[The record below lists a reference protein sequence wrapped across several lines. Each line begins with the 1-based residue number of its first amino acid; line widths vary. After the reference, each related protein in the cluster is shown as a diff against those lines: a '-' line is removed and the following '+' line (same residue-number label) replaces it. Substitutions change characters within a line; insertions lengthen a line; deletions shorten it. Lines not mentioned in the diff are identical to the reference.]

1 VKDKKLVI
9 MLTFVILLAISN
21 VAFYSYMRI
30 NNLKEINKEENKDYK
45 EAENVKETN
54 QEITDFN
61 KTVAMYNE
69 DNELST
75 NSEEEIA
82 IKDESL
88 EKKNK
93 VVSVKKDNELL
104 SKLNKTTKLEELVRT
119 IHKRLNEDVCYERT
133 PSDEEYMML
142 ASCFAVFQ
150 NRATNIKDNDNLKE
164 DINDLA
170 LYLKE
175 GGENKDKDKIILAH
189 RMAHDLDYH
198 YFYSVANVDSFS
210 LARSIKVK
218 R

>member
-9 MLTFVILLAISN
+9 MLSFVILLAISN

-30 NNLKEINKEENKDYK
+30 NNLKEINKEENKDFK
-45 EAENVKETN
+45 ETENAKETN
-54 QEITDFN
+54 QEMADFN

-69 DNELST
+69 DNELSI
-75 NSEEEIA
+75 NSEEEITL
-82 IKDESL
+82 KNESVA
-88 EKKNK
+88 KNNK
-93 VVSVKKDNELL
+93 VDNVKKENELL
-104 SKLNKTTKLEELVRT
+104 SKLNKVTKLEELVRT
-119 IHKRLNEDVCYERT
+119 IHKKLNEDVCYDRT
-133 PSDEEYMML
+133 PSDEEYMIL
-142 ASCFAVFQ
+142 ATCSEVFQ
-150 NRATNIKDNDNLKE
+150 NRATNIKDNDNLKA

-198 YFYSVANVDSFS
+198 YFYSVVNVDSFS